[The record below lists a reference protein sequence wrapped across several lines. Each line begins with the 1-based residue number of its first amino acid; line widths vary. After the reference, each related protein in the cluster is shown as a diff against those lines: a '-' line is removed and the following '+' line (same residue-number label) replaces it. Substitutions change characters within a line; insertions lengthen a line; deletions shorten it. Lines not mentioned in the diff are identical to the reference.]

1 MWFRI
6 RWRDLNYNLN
16 CRFSLKIIIAV
27 FFVFVLVL
35 TSIQP
40 SFGRTVT
47 YETLTPLKWGQ
58 PNVCIFEPDYV
69 SDTMIFGPITKS
81 MVSETK
87 SALDQWE
94 SLLKERERSRD
105 DMSKWEINYSVVPL
119 HQQRSFD
126 KAECSVL
133 IQFLP
138 VPNTNE
144 AWHRALG
151 AAENKDGSDND
162 FRLISVFYQKMDY
175 CEDHRDE
182 QYIYY
187 KPCYINDVIL
197 SVQIGNTVRHEFGHA
212 LGLGH
217 YYLDDIPDAYWN
229 EFVVPYPSIMV
240 MVGADIYEQQQIK
253 QIDIDKVRE
262 IYGENGFRK
271 PDLGK
276 NSAAKSS
283 ESVSIIPD
291 WVRSNARWYSEG
303 MSNESDLT
311 EGIEYMIEHG
321 IMKIPNL
328 TKQAHEVSE
337 SKIPDW
343 IKSNAKWWSEGSIS
357 DSDFIKGIQYLV
369 EKGIIRV

>member
-1 MWFRI
+1 MKF
-6 RWRDLNYNLN
+6 
-16 CRFSLKIIIAV
+16 IIPV
-27 FFVFVLVL
+27 FFAFVLL
-35 TSIQP
+35 LAPIQP
-40 SFGRTVT
+40 ALGRVVT

-81 MVSETK
+81 MISETK
-87 SALDQWE
+87 GALDQWE
-94 SLLKERERSRD
+94 NLLKGMERNRD
-105 DMSKWEINYSVVPL
+105 DMSKWEIIYSIIPL

-126 KAECSVL
+126 KSKCSVL

-138 VPNTNE
+138 VPNTKE
-144 AWHRALG
+144 ALFKALG
-151 AAENKDGSDND
+151 TAENKDGPDND
-162 FRLISVFYQKMDY
+162 FRLISVFYRKMDY

-217 YYLDDIPDAYWN
+217 YYFDDIPDAHWN
-229 EFVVPYPSIMV
+229 EFGIPYPSIMV

-271 PDLGK
+271 PELAENPIVD
-276 NSAAKSS
+276 KSS
-283 ESVSIIPD
+283 ENISPIPD
-291 WVRSNARWYSEG
+291 WVRSNARWYSDG
-303 MSNESDLT
+303 MINDSDFT
-311 EGIEYMIEHG
+311 EGIEYMIKHD

-328 TKQAHEVSE
+328 TKQTQGASE
-337 SKIPDW
+337 NKVPDW
-343 IKSNAKWWSEGSIS
+343 VKTNAGWWSDGAIS
-357 DSDFIKGIQYLV
+357 DDDFIRGIQYLV
-369 EKGIIRV
+369 EKGIILV